1 MAFSLLGRPKIS
13 LNKAIY
19 WHFSSERRPLFCIFY
34 ILDLFFRTLI
44 YGLTVGFARRCNPFG
59 RRKVARTLTCIK
71 IISAF
76 SAEIEPKGV
85 RVLPTSCGRRTAEH
99 DACHFEKETENVA
112 IFSCEKV
119 LQGHCCKQLLISSR
133 YRQKRLKFRFYVVGG
148 VLSRY
153 ADISRRNRR
162 YVRCVF
168 RNFERTSEQDETFP
182 MVKGIAEKRRIELSP
197 NKANRANRA
206 NNHRTSKLA

>member
-1 MAFSLLGRPKIS
+1 MHS
-13 LNKAIY
+13 
-19 WHFSSERRPLFCIFY
+19 H

-59 RRKVARTLTCIK
+59 RRKVVRTLTCIK
-71 IISAF
+71 IIPAF
-76 SAEIEPKGV
+76 SAETEPKGV
-85 RVLPTSCGRRTAEH
+85 RVLPTSCGRQTAGH
-99 DACHFEKETENVA
+99 DACHFEKEAENIA
-112 IFSCEKV
+112 NSRFRNV
-119 LQGHCCKQLLISSR
+119 LQWYCCKQLHISSR
-133 YRQKRLKFRFYVVGG
+133 YRQKRLKFRFYMVGG

-168 RNFERTSEQDETFP
+168 RYFERTSEQDTAFT

-197 NKANRANRA
+197 NRA
-206 NNHRTSKLA
+206 NNHRTSKPAWLKALQALFACSADFQLQRELLSRREKVVLIEQ